1 MIDRRAFSSEVG
13 TGSLEENARNQKLA
27 VDCAFMAQALGLGA
41 RNLGATWPNPSVG
54 AIVTRDTP
62 DGPVVVARGLTQPGG
77 RPHGEALAFARAG
90 AAAMGG
96 TLYVTLEPCSHRS
109 LRGGIPCV
117 EHTILSGVKR
127 VVSAMADPNPFIA
140 GLGHALLRT
149 AGIEVVT
156 GVLEDQAQRAHRGH
170 VLRVTQGRP
179 MVTFKIA
186 RTADGYAGGAGGTP
200 IAVSSPMAGAW
211 VHLQRAHHDAIML
224 GIGSVLSDDPR
235 LTVRLPGMAD
245 RSPVRVILDT
255 HLRLPLASK
264 LVRTAR
270 EIPVWVI
277 AAEHAPIEPEL
288 ELVAAGVE
296 VMRVAAAPDGH
307 LDLREALTLL
317 GTRGITR
324 VFSEGG
330 PRIGE
335 KLALAGLA
343 DEVIVSTSPKTLGE
357 PGVVAVRPGLAG
369 LLANPDLY
377 RLAETELIG
386 GDRFE
391 QFVRRG

>member
-1 MIDRRAFSSEVG
+1 MTDSSALDRA
-13 TGSLEENARNQKLA
+13 L
-27 VDCAFMAQALGLGA
+27 MAQALSLGA

-62 DGPVVVARGLTQPGG
+62 DGPVVVARGLTQAGG
-77 RPHGEALAFARAG
+77 RPHGEAQAFARAG

-96 TLYVTLEPCSHRS
+96 TLYVTLEPCAHRS
-109 LRGGIPCV
+109 VRGGIPCV
-117 EHTILSGVKR
+117 EHTILSGVRR

-149 AGIEVVT
+149 AGLEVVT

-200 IAVSSPMAGAW
+200 LPVSSPLAGAW

-224 GIGSVLSDDPR
+224 GIGSVLADDPQ
-235 LTVRLPGMAD
+235 LTVRLPGLAA
-245 RSPVRVILDT
+245 RSPIRVILDT
-255 HLRLPLASK
+255 HLRLPLASR

-270 EIPVWVI
+270 EVPVWVI
-277 AAEHAPIEPEL
+277 AAETAPVAPEAG
-288 ELVAAGVE
+288 LVAAGVE
-296 VMRVAAAPDGH
+296 VMRVGAAADGH

-335 KLALAGLA
+335 KLALEGLA
-343 DEVIVSTSPKTLGE
+343 DEVVVSTSPKLLGV
-357 PGVVAVRPGLAG
+357 PGIIAVRPGLAA
-369 LLANPDLY
+369 LLADPDLY
-377 RLAETELIG
+377 APVETRLIG

-391 QFVRRG
+391 HFVRRD

>member
-1 MIDRRAFSSEVG
+1 MADPA
-13 TGSLEENARNQKLA
+13 A
-27 VDCAFMAQALGLGA
+27 VDRAFMAQALRYGA
-41 RNLGATWPNPSVG
+41 RHLGATWPNPSVG
-54 AIVTRDTP
+54 AIVTQDTP

-77 RPHGEALAFARAG
+77 RPHGEAHAFARAG
-90 AAAMGG
+90 AKAMGG

-109 LRGGIPCV
+109 VRGGIPCV

-149 AGIEVVT
+149 AGIDVVT
-156 GVLEDQAQRAHRGH
+156 GVLEEEAQRAHRGH

-186 RTADGYAGGAGGTP
+186 RTADGYAGGPGGTP
-200 IAVSSPMAGAW
+200 IKVSSAQAMAW

-224 GIGSVLSDDPR
+224 GIGSVLADDPQ
-235 LTVRLPGMAD
+235 LTVRLPGLEA
-245 RSPVRVILDT
+245 RSPVRVILDSQ
-255 HLRLPLASK
+255 LKLPPSST

-270 EIPVWVI
+270 EVPVWVI
-277 AAEHAPIEPEL
+277 AAEGAPVAPEL
-288 ELVAAGVE
+288 ALAEAGVE
-296 VMRVAAAPDGH
+296 VMRVSAGADGR
-307 LDLREALTLL
+307 LDLAEALALL

-335 KLALAGLA
+335 QLALAGLA
-343 DEVIVSTSPKTLGE
+343 DEIVVSTSPRAIGRE
-357 PGVVAVRPGLAG
+357 GVVAVRPGLARALG
-369 LLANPDLY
+369 SPDLY

-386 GDRFE
+386 DDRFE
-391 QFVRRG
+391 HFVRRG